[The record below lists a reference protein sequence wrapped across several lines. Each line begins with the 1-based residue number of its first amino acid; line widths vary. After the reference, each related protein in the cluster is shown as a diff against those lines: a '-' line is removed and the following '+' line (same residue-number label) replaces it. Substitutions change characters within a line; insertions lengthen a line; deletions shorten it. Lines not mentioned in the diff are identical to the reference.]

1 MWLAGGHCDVV
12 LDVVRPEESDHSSWL
27 DLWYAANTV
36 YLKCVKQGKGGEVV
50 GLGM

>member
-1 MWLAGGHCDVV
+1 VV

-27 DLWYAANTV
+27 DLWYAANTG
-36 YLKCVKQGKGGEVV
+36 YWKCVKQGKGGEVI